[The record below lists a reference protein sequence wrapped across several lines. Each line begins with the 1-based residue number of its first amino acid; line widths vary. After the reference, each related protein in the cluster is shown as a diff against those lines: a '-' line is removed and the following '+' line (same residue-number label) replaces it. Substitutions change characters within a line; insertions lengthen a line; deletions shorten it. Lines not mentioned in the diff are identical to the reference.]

1 MHTIVKLN
9 SQQSFP
15 EIRIVECDNGVLS
28 ITFDN
33 YPFCAT
39 LSVPM
44 ISALEMATDI
54 ICIANKKMKEN

>member
-15 EIRIVECDNGVLS
+15 EIRIVECDNDVLS

-39 LSVPM
+39 LSLPM
-44 ISALEMATDI
+44 VSALEMATDI
-54 ICIANKKMKEN
+54 ICIANKKLKD